1 MSRTA
6 KAARARPQHPEDWR
20 PDIRKGLSFRCRND
34 DRDNLEAAVGE
45 GAAEN
50 VTEFLDEA
58 MTVRLGYIRCTA
70 GIHRAGGEEVPVRF
84 GNLGGTSLDPWIAVA
99 VRAVRSQDHR
109 AHEPVTIGMDE

>member
-6 KAARARPQHPEDWR
+6 NAARHPEDWR
-20 PDIRKGLSFRCRND
+20 PDIKERISFRVRGD
-34 DRDNLEAAVGE
+34 DRENLEAAVRE
-45 GAAEN
+45 GAAEDMTDFIN
-50 VTEFLDEA
+50 GA

-84 GNLGGTSLDPWIAVA
+84 GNLGGTPLDAWIALA

-109 AHEPVTIGMDE
+109 AHEPVTVGMDE

>member
-1 MSRTA
+1 MRTV
-6 KAARARPQHPEDWR
+6 KTTRPRKEHPEDWR
-20 PDIRKGLSFRCRND
+20 PDIRNLLSFRCRND
-34 DRDNLEAAVGE
+34 DRDNLKEAVGA

-84 GNLGGTSLDPWIAVA
+84 GNLGESSLDPWIAVA

-109 AHEPVTIGMDE
+109 AHEPVTVGIDAQ